1 MCKEKKDK
9 NWFYIDNRRA
19 MVSLGP
25 VSNKKTCPYSCA
37 FCYVQD
43 GFCSYEQKDID
54 DIISFLVR
62 YRENYDIIY
71 VSGDTDSFATPRK
84 EQGILLLQQIAQNIN
99 CDLLFTTRTTFN
111 DYELSKLGTIVE
123 ILRRKGKRLYA
134 CISIT
139 RYSEELSYLEP
150 KPIPSP
156 KERIEMLNKLHC
168 IGAVTVLAMR
178 PFLPVVPINDYLKVL
193 ELVRGFIDI
202 VLGEIFYF
210 TLEGNIQ
217 HRVFPEGV
225 PPEIESE
232 LLRNQRMDFDKNM
245 EEWQVWPATS
255 IEKIVRNYCENNNI
269 IFSMRSQDAIEKYE
283 NTRNV

>member
-1 MCKEKKDK
+1 M
-9 NWFYIDNRRA
+9 N
-19 MVSLGP
+19 L
-25 VSNKKTCPYSCA
+25 
-37 FCYVQD
+37 YVD
-43 GFCSYEQKDID
+43 IVILNLNIIID

-111 DYELSKLGTIVE
+111 DYELSKLGTVVE

-232 LLRNQRMDFDKNM
+232 LLRNQSMDFDKNM

-255 IEKIVRNYCENNNI
+255 IEKIVRTYCENNNI
-269 IFSMRSQDAIEKYE
+269 IFSMRSQDAIETYE